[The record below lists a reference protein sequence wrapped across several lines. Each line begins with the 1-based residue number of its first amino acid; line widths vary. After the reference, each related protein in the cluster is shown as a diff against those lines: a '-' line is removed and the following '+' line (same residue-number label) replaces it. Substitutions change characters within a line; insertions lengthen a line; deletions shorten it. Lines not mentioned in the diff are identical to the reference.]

1 MALQKPSEKEEE
13 YFARQMIEKRRR
25 EAEATQASMASEE
38 KQRLKDLHYMHCP
51 KCGQSLVEMELKG
64 AKIDRCMN
72 CEGIWLDAGELEQL
86 SQKQGLLGGVLKLFK

>member
-1 MALQKPSEKEEE
+1 MAFDKPSEKEEE

-25 EAEATQASMASEE
+25 EAETSQASMASDE
-38 KQRLKDLHYMHCP
+38 KRRLKDLHFMHCP
-51 KCGQSLVEMELKG
+51 KCGQTLVEMELKG

-86 SQKQGLLGGVLKLFK
+86 SRKEGLLGGVLKLFK